1 MDFEEE
7 IEFGCADVVGGGGE
21 EAHCPFV
28 NRLVVVHKVDCF
40 FNFFDNVSGRIL
52 CKLTV
57 AGGITQLSLG
67 LMDVVLFALDDYS

>member
-1 MDFEEE
+1 M
-7 IEFGCADVVGGGGE
+7 VGGE

-28 NRLVVVHKVDCF
+28 NRLVVIHKVDCF
-40 FNFFDNVSGRIL
+40 FNFFDDVRGRIL